1 MAMEMFRQMRPGCR
15 RATTLKCLAGMLLA
29 TASAS
34 PLANAAQPEAAD
46 AVYHHGY
53 LYTVDATDSV
63 REAVAVRGG
72 RIVYV
77 GDDAGVRPFIGP
89 ATRVTDLQ
97 GRMLMPGLVDGHM
110 HPVSGG
116 AKLDRCN
123 LEYKSLTVADFQAR
137 LQRCLDE
144 HPGDEPDK
152 VLQVANWFRYEMRP
166 KGVAVTR
173 TTLDALKTR
182 RPILIDDSFGHTVL
196 ANSRA
201 LALAGITRATRDPAT
216 GRIERDSAG
225 EPTGILEDDADA
237 AVRALIPEPTAA
249 KRVESARTALASLSK
264 QGITS
269 FLDASASPGDI
280 EAFATVARAGEL
292 TARAHLAPV
301 IGSDETPNVPSVAQA
316 VGTVIELAHRYDSGT
331 LQPAPALTLRN
342 AKLFLDGVINA
353 PANTGAMLAP
363 YFENQGTV
371 DKPHFAPGTNR
382 GPDVYFPAPILREI
396 LLALARAGIDP
407 HMHTDGD
414 RAVREALD
422 AVQALRKAE
431 PGLDI
436 RPALAH
442 CDFVDPQDYPRFA
455 ALNAI
460 PVLSFQWDK
469 PAGDSIEG
477 ARDTLGPVR
486 HAIIEPAGVLA
497 KAGARIAYGSDW
509 PVDPLDE
516 WFALKVGVTRT
527 AAPGAPPEHAGKLGT
542 DPGLSRATVIRAITM
557 NASYELHQDAVT
569 GSLEVGKFADLIV
582 LDRNF
587 FTIPAEDIANVHV
600 LQTMVGGRVV
610 YDSGEL
616 ARAAARAV
624 K

>member
-1 MAMEMFRQMRPGCR
+1 MRLGSLRCAYPRQL
-15 RATTLKCLAGMLLA
+15 RAAACTGLAGMLFA
-29 TASAS
+29 TAS
-34 PLANAAQPEAAD
+34 ANAAQPEAAD
-46 AVYHHGY
+46 AVYRRGY
-53 LYTVDATDSV
+53 VYTVDAADSV
-63 REAVAVRGG
+63 RQAVAVRGG

-77 GDDAGVRPFIGP
+77 GDDAGVQPYIGS
-89 ATRVTDLQ
+89 ATRVTDLR

-110 HPVSGG
+110 HPALGG
-116 AKLDRCN
+116 ATLTRCN
-123 LEYKSLTVADFQAR
+123 LEYKSLTVAEFQGR
-137 LQRCLDE
+137 VQRCLDE
-144 HPGDEPDK
+144 HRDDEPDAMLLVVNW
-152 VLQVANWFRYEMRP
+152 VLYDMQP

-173 TTLDALKTR
+173 ATLDALHTR
-182 RPILIDDSFGHTVL
+182 RPILVDDSYGHTVL
-196 ANSRA
+196 VNSRA
-201 LALAGITRATRDPAT
+201 LSLAGINRATPDPAT
-216 GRIERDSAG
+216 GRIEHDAKG
-225 EPTGILEDDADA
+225 EPTGILQDSAGR
-237 AVRALIPEPTAA
+237 AVRALIPKPTASERITWA
-249 KRVESARTALASLSK
+249 KAALSVLAK
-264 QGITS
+264 QGVTS
-269 FLDASASPGDI
+269 FLDAESSPAVI
-280 EAFATVARAGEL
+280 EAFATLARAGAF
-292 TARAHLAPV
+292 TARGHFTPLIDRDDTPDLERVAPA
-301 IGSDETPNVPSVAQA
+301 VAA
-316 VGTVIELAHRYDSGT
+316 IKELAGRYDSGP
-331 LQPAPALTLRN
+331 LKPAPAMTVRN
-342 AKLFLDGVINA
+342 AKLYLDGVITA

-363 YFENQGTV
+363 YFENQGTA
-371 DKPHFAPGTNR
+371 DKPRFAPGTNR
-382 GPDVYFPAPILREI
+382 GPAVYFPAPILREI

-422 AVQALRKAE
+422 AVQALRQAE

-442 CDFVDPQDYPRFA
+442 CDFVDPRDYPRFA

-469 PAGDSIEG
+469 PGSDSIEG

-527 AAPGAPPEHAGKLGT
+527 AAPGAPPEHAGRLGT
-542 DPGLSRATVIRAITM
+542 DPGLARATVIRAVTM
-557 NASYELHQDAVT
+557 NASYELHQEADT

-616 ARAAARAV
+616 ARAAARSV